1 LKEKTMR
8 RAAVRLGGWALCGL
22 ALILGGCNR
31 STGGGGGGNGSNDNG
46 SVQDPLPEFQLG
58 DDEQLDAD
66 VAAITAAD
74 NDAVDCIGDTVQFTD
89 EGTLLSLKQGY
100 AAAPS
105 PDSTFPEFVAEI
117 ALLEQAKSTEI
128 CDTTLE
134 NASEELLALVQRLTA
149 TRNRGRECIG
159 EDPVFDDENSLRLLK
174 IKFLENSVQVF
185 PTLVEFANSFVPAAE
200 DTTDAQ
206 CAGG

>member
-1 LKEKTMR
+1 M
-8 RAAVRLGGWALCGL
+8 ALGACSSG
-22 ALILGGCNR
+22 
-31 STGGGGGGNGSNDNG
+31 GGGGGGNGGNDNG
-46 SVQDPLPEFQLG
+46 GVQDPLPEFQLG

-100 AAAPS
+100 AADPS
-105 PDSTFPEFVAEI
+105 PDSTFPEFVAGI
-117 ALLEQAKSTEI
+117 VPPEQAKSTEI

-149 TRNRGRECIG
+149 TRNRGRQCIN

-174 IKFLENSVQVF
+174 VKFLEHSVQVY
-185 PTLVEFANSFVPAAE
+185 PTLLEFADVYVPAAE